1 LRYWLAL
8 EVLLP
13 LRACDSPLCIDP
25 LVLGIVIGGLVMRF
39 GLANRGGELSCSS
52 RSGGSGVRVSAR
64 PDIFAS
70 EPPRRLASD
79 HRVFLAKVQLDKW
92 SLNILK
98 VLPVILCYIQTN
110 KQTIY

>member
-13 LRACDSPLCIDP
+13 LVVRDSPLCIDL
-25 LVLGIVIGGLVMRF
+25 LVLSIVSRGLVMRF
-39 GLANRGGELSCSS
+39 GLANRGGEFSCSS

-70 EPPRRLASD
+70 ELPRRLASD
-79 HRVFLAKVQLDKW
+79 HRVFDFEL
-92 SLNILK
+92 
-98 VLPVILCYIQTN
+98 LCLGVSQ
-110 KQTIY
+110 QDLS